1 MGDPTQLGHGRIVQF
16 RDGAARQL
24 IYDKSLR
31 RSGGD
36 HLPMDRWESEQSAES
51 DGSPVARIVYASQA
65 SVSHSIYA
73 ELEKI
78 RASALKHNE
87 PAGIATALLYQS
99 GWFVQWKEGP
109 GPQLLKLMHRVAG
122 DGRHHDLRVVHRSRG
137 PRLLNGPWS
146 MAVVQCR
153 ETAADME
160 ERVRLL
166 KLQVD
171 EGRQFAPPAIWRR
184 LSTPMEHPGAMHQD
198 DPDGFQ
204 RVLVCSAAGT
214 GSFDLVNWLGEHYG
228 TEVVR
233 RRFAGAHDLDVGTN
247 YVDFHQG
254 GRVLRVIAMARHGLS
269 VPLTRAFMADYSH
282 FVLLLSLDADRNL
295 QLMERVL
302 SAYSTM
308 QQPPLLV
315 GIASQPEMHMLPHT
329 LARRFHLPYQLAVAD
344 SREWASSWRALEPL
358 LAGWQQAANSSG
370 MEGAWR
376 AAIGQ

>member
-1 MGDPTQLGHGRIVQF
+1 
-16 RDGAARQL
+16 
-24 IYDKSLR
+24 
-31 RSGGD
+31 
-36 HLPMDRWESEQSAES
+36 MDRWESDQGAES
-51 DGSPVARIVYASQA
+51 TDCAVARIVYASQA
-65 SVSHSIYA
+65 TISQSIYA
-73 ELEKI
+73 EMEKI

-109 GPQLLKLMHRVAG
+109 GPKLLKLMDRVAG

-137 PRLLNGPWS
+137 PRLLSGPWS
-146 MAVVQCR
+146 MAVVQCQ
-153 ETAADME
+153 ETGSDME
-160 ERVRLL
+160 ERVRRL

-171 EGRQFAPPAIWRR
+171 EGRQFSPAAIWRR
-184 LSTPMEHPGAMHQD
+184 LSTPMEHPGAMHHY

-214 GSFDLVNWLGEHYG
+214 SSFDMVNWLGERYA
-228 TEVVR
+228 TEVVH

-254 GRVLRVIAMARHGLS
+254 GRVLRVIAMARHGLT

-302 SAYSTM
+302 EAYSTM
-308 QQPPLLV
+308 QQPPVLV
-315 GIASQPEMHMLPHT
+315 GVASRPEMHTLPHA

-344 SREWASSWRALEPL
+344 SREWESSWHALEPL
-358 LAGWQQAANSSG
+358 LAGWQLAANSSG
-370 MEGAWR
+370 MDGAWR
-376 AAIGQ
+376 AAFAQ